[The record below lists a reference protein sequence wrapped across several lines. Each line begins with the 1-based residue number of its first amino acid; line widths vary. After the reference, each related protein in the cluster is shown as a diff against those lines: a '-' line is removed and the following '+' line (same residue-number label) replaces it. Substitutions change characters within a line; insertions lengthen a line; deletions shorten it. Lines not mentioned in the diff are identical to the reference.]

1 MGSRRPGEKNEAMET
16 SPVLYRPKDGAVLGG
31 VCAGLGRRW
40 SVDPNLLRIAVIVL
54 SLAGGLGSVAYGAA
68 WLLIPREGSLVV
80 PIRSLLPFTRTW
92 PLPALIAVVG
102 GLGAVLVVALGGWS
116 GVGFG
121 PVLILG
127 AIWYFVS
134 FRGRGTAG
142 PLPLAEPTPFD
153 RAAEAWRRR
162 LIDQRALTGSPGA
175 TVAVSA
181 LPRPLDVAW
190 APEQSDPEQS
200 AATMPAVPARRH
212 RRGWLWLVALALALL
227 GHGVVAL
234 VESTGVPT
242 SPVAYS
248 AVVLAA
254 LGVTLVAATRVGR
267 PPLMVAATVIAA
279 LSMALS
285 MIPAG
290 PGPGPSGVGEV
301 NQSFTTAAEL
311 PAEVS
316 VRLGEVTL
324 DLGDM
329 DLTADAGTTVQVG
342 AGTATVILPDDVN
355 SEVTWTVKAGEY
367 RSAGQERSG
376 IDLSGRDSFTPV
388 AGGPTL
394 RVDVSVEVGSLE
406 VIR

>member
-1 MGSRRPGEKNEAMET
+1 MGPRRPGDKNEAMET
-16 SPVLYRPKDGAVLGG
+16 SPVLYRPRDGAVLGG

-40 SVDPNLLRIAVIVL
+40 NVDPNLLRIAVIVL

-68 WLLIPREGSLVV
+68 WLLIPREGSSVM
-80 PIRSLLPFTRTW
+80 PIASLLPFTRTW
-92 PLPALIAVVG
+92 PLPALIAAVG
-102 GLGAVLVVALGGWS
+102 GLGAVLVAALGGWS

-121 PVLILG
+121 PLLVLA
-127 AIWYFVS
+127 AIWYFVA
-134 FRGRGTAG
+134 FRGRSTAG
-142 PLPLAEPTPFD
+142 PAPLAEPTPFD
-153 RAAEAWRRR
+153 RAAEAWQRR
-162 LIDQRALTGSPGA
+162 LIEQRALSESPGA
-175 TVAVSA
+175 TVTVST
-181 LPRPLDVAW
+181 LPRSREAAW
-190 APEQSDPEQS
+190 VPEQS
-200 AATMPAVPARRH
+200 AAAVPAVPTRSR
-212 RRGWLWLVALALALL
+212 RRGRLWLVALALALL
-227 GHGVVAL
+227 GHGAVAL

-279 LSMALS
+279 LSMALT
-285 MIPAG
+285 MIPA
-290 PGPGPSGVGEV
+290 GPGPSGVGEV
-301 NQSFTTAAEL
+301 RQSFTTSAEL

-324 DLGDM
+324 DLSDM
-329 DLTADAGTTVQVG
+329 DLAANAGTTVRVG

-355 SEVTWTVKAGEY
+355 SEVNWTVKAGEY

-394 RVDVSVEVGSLE
+394 RVDVAVEVGSLE